1 MKKFPRAKATGK
13 LGVVF
18 VENIVSEASSIFR
31 PIPQDTDVGIDGYI
45 EFVENEIVTGT
56 LVAVQIKAGASFL
69 KQYSD
74 DKYFSINASRADM
87 NYWNSHSIPVAL
99 IAYDPTTKLSGWLD
113 ITGYILFIVD
123 RAPFLPIFF
132 EVSLRTLSW
141 LIGQKQTY
149 SSPQI

>member
-1 MKKFPRAKATGK
+1 
-13 LGVVF
+13 
-18 VENIVSEASSIFR
+18 
-31 PIPQDTDVGIDGYI
+31 
-45 EFVENEIVTGT
+45 
-56 LVAVQIKAGASFL
+56 
-69 KQYSD
+69 
-74 DKYFSINASRADM
+74 M